1 MVHPQ
6 ATASLA
12 RAAQRDA
19 AGNHEEAINELSLGT
34 RAGDP
39 HCARMLGLRLL
50 LGDRAPLLPDAALRF
65 LGEACDGGLG
75 EAAARAAGILAL
87 GVRIAPDW
95 PRAMHWL
102 GRSAAAGWQPAR
114 RQLLALSEDPAL
126 TARAGT
132 SDKVDWPAVAAAIDL
147 TAWRRAPASTALSA
161 EPSIAVFPGLVRAD
175 LCAFLISL
183 AEGRLEPARIY
194 EAANRVEKV
203 DAHRTNTLATFH
215 VDTIELAQ
223 VLVQARMAA
232 ACGVAERFMEPPSVL
247 HYSPGQQIQDHYD
260 FVNPAT
266 PDYAGE
272 LARNGQRIY
281 TFLIY
286 LNNDYDGGETD
297 FPRLAIRHRGSLG
310 EGICFS
316 NALADLTPDQRM
328 LHAGRPPTR
337 GEKWIVTQFVRS
349 KPMR

>member
-1 MVHPQ
+1 MLHPA
-6 ATASLA
+6 ATAHLA
-12 RAAQRDA
+12 RAAQWDA
-19 AGNHEEAINELSLGT
+19 AANHEEAINELARGT

-50 LGDRAPLLPDAALRF
+50 LGDRAPLLPDAALQF

-87 GVRIAPDW
+87 GVRIEPDW
-95 PRAMHWL
+95 PRALTWL

-114 RQLLALSEDPAL
+114 RQLLALSNDQTL
-126 TARAGT
+126 TARANADGEI
-132 SDKVDWPAVAAAIDL
+132 DWPAVAAAVDL
-147 TAWRRAPASTALSA
+147 PAWRCAPAPTVLSA
-161 EPSIAVFPGLVRAD
+161 APRICVFPGLLHAD

-183 AEGRLEPARIY
+183 AAGRLEPARIY

-215 VDTIELAQ
+215 VATIELAH
-223 VLVQARMAA
+223 VLLQARMAA
-232 ACGVAERFMEPPSVL
+232 ACGVTERFMEPPSVL

-272 LARNGQRIY
+272 LARNGQRIN

-286 LNNDYDGGETD
+286 LNDEYEGGETD
-297 FPRLAIRHRGSLG
+297 FPRLAIKHRGSLG

>member
-1 MVHPQ
+1 MLHPA
-6 ATASLA
+6 ATPTLT
-12 RAAQRDA
+12 RAAQWDA
-19 AGNHEEAINELSLGT
+19 AGNHAEAINELARGT
-34 RAGDP
+34 RDGDP

-50 LGDRAPLLPDAALRF
+50 LGDRAPLLPEAALQF
-65 LGEACDGGLG
+65 LGEACDAGLG

-87 GVRIAPDW
+87 GVRMAPDW
-95 PRAMHWL
+95 PRALHWL

-114 RQLLALSEDPAL
+114 RQLLALGEQPIEQAIAD
-126 TARAGT
+126 
-132 SDKVDWPAVAAAIDL
+132 DDVDWPACAAAIDL
-147 TAWRRAPASTALSA
+147 AAWRRAPAPTVLSA
-161 EPSIAVFPGLVRAD
+161 DPSICLFPGLLRAE
-175 LCAFLISL
+175 LCRFLISL

-281 TFLIY
+281 TFLVY
-286 LNNDYDGGETD
+286 LNDEYDGGETD
-297 FPRLAIRHRGSLG
+297 FPRLGISHRGSLG

-316 NALADLTPDQRM
+316 NALADATPDQRM

>member
-6 ATASLA
+6 ATPSLA
-12 RAAQRDA
+12 RAAHWDA
-19 AGNHEEAINELSLGT
+19 AGNHQEAINELSRGT

-50 LGDRAPLLPDAALRF
+50 VGDRAPLLPDAALQF
-65 LGEACDGGLG
+65 LGEACDNGLG

-95 PRAMHWL
+95 PRALTWL

-114 RQLLALSEDPAL
+114 RQLLALGDEQAL
-126 TARAGT
+126 AACTNAAGAI
-132 SDKVDWPAVAAAIDL
+132 DWPALAAGVDL
-147 TAWRRAPASTALSA
+147 NAWRRAPAPTVLSTDPVIS
-161 EPSIAVFPGLVRAD
+161 VFPGMLRAD

-215 VDTIELAQ
+215 VDTIELAH

-281 TFLIY
+281 TFLVY
-286 LNNDYDGGETD
+286 LNDAYDGGETD
-297 FPRLAIRHRGSLG
+297 FPRLRITHRGSLG

>member
-1 MVHPQ
+1 MHHP
-6 ATASLA
+6 AVTASLA
-12 RAAQRDA
+12 RAAQWDA
-19 AGNHEEAINELSLGT
+19 AGNHEEAINELSRGT

-50 LGDRAPLLPDAALRF
+50 LGDRAPLLPDAALQF

-87 GVRIAPDW
+87 GVRIAPNW
-95 PRAMHWL
+95 PKALAWL

-114 RQLLALSEDPAL
+114 RQLLALGEEHVLIAHAHKGGEINWPAL
-126 TARAGT
+126 
-132 SDKVDWPAVAAAIDL
+132 AASIDL
-147 TAWRRAPASTALSA
+147 AAWRRAPAPTVLSA
-161 EPSIAVFPGLVRAD
+161 DPGISIFPGLLRAE

-215 VDTIELAQ
+215 VDTIELAH

-232 ACGVAERFMEPPSVL
+232 ACGIAERFLEPPSVL

-281 TFLIY
+281 TFLAY
-286 LNNDYDGGETD
+286 LNDGYEGGETD

-328 LHAGRPPTR
+328 LHAGRPPTS